1 MKLRFIKLSNKW
13 FVDIPWDGDVNDLQM
28 ISGSDLFLDCLSMGN
43 FYIELEVSTNIL
55 DNSYVLTKKQED
67 EFGAYYSTYNYI
79 YKGDIWL
86 CNVTKHIF
94 ETFPEKIYIKIK

>member
-55 DNSYVLTKKQED
+55 DNSYVLTKNQED
-67 EFGAYYSTYNYI
+67 EFGAYY
-79 YKGDIWL
+79 
-86 CNVTKHIF
+86 
-94 ETFPEKIYIKIK
+94 